1 MKLGLLAPQFGIG
14 RITPTAHDEPA
25 PEVQPST
32 TLNPAGPTIILKR
45 RRLVEDPRSASN
57 GEAGTV
63 PAEAKRPKVH
73 RLDALLPP
81 APESPPV
88 AAGDDGSVAPS
99 AGSKPRRRQDPVR
112 HPTLI
117 RHEVYETP
125 PPKEGPGNE
134 ARSAAQGSVSGKELH
149 AAMARLDATL
159 DGLIRAQDAS
169 AELDRHLRRL
179 RIPGGGTGPRRTG
192 DS

>member
-1 MKLGLLAPQFGIG
+1 M
-14 RITPTAHDEPA
+14 
-25 PEVQPST
+25 
-32 TLNPAGPTIILKR
+32 
-45 RRLVEDPRSASN
+45 
-57 GEAGTV
+57 
-63 PAEAKRPKVH
+63 
-73 RLDALLPP
+73 
-81 APESPPV
+81 
-88 AAGDDGSVAPS
+88 
-99 AGSKPRRRQDPVR
+99 R

-125 PPKEGPGNE
+125 PPKEGPGDE
-134 ARSAAQGSVSGKELH
+134 VRSAAQGSVSGKELH